1 MKLPSLTSL
10 LNRTVRSFLRFPL
23 AILLAI
29 AGTVI
34 SIYLVNS
41 DRRYSDTLLVR
52 CGNAIISCY
61 LGMLLS
67 IAVTVWSERR
77 AWGRKASAGGQLV
90 VMAMVV
96 LYYFFLPDH
105 FETKT
110 AIRCT
115 LYALGLHW
123 LIAVIA
129 FAGSYRIEAFWQ
141 YNKDLFIR
149 ILTSLLYTV
158 VLYAGLALAL
168 EAIEHLFNVDLSYKW
183 YADTWCVLIGIFNS
197 WFFLS
202 GFPSDDGDI
211 ITVDYPKGLKIF
223 TQYVLLPIL
232 TVYMGIL
239 YVYLFKIIF
248 TAHWPS
254 GWVAYLV
261 LGFSV
266 AGILALLLIYPLRND
281 ENNKWINS
289 YSRFF
294 YFALLPLLVMLGFA
308 ISKRIRAYGI
318 TELRY
323 FVLLLALWLLLMAM
337 YFLFSRKKNIVLIPL
352 TLCFFAFASSF
363 GPWGVFNVSRYSQ
376 QHRLQG
382 LLEKNGFFK
391 DGKVISSKS
400 KLSTED
406 RREISSTTEYIV
418 GTHGYESL
426 QPWFRENLDSL
437 MRKDSLMGKY
447 EERERAEAILK
458 LMHISYASRYYDDVA
473 GETSFAIMPENDDQ
487 VLPTDGL
494 PYMIPAFYL
503 AVGNGQESVTERYQV
518 GKYSVA
524 LFLDSSLNQVRM
536 AFAEGAQAEVK
547 DGACVVEL
555 KPLLKAPAEG
565 VQYNTTLPVEKRT
578 LPIHC
583 AGWDGKLIVTSMNGT
598 RRDSVLHVA
607 YLRGYLFLG
616 QTGK

>member
-10 LNRTVRSFLRFPL
+10 LDRAIRSFLRFPL

-29 AGTVI
+29 SGTVI

-41 DRRYSDTLLVR
+41 ERHYNDAYLVR
-52 CGNAIISCY
+52 CGNAIVSCY

-67 IAVTVWSERR
+67 IAVTVWSERK
-77 AWGRKASAGGQLV
+77 AWSRKASAGIQLV
-90 VMAMVV
+90 VLAMVV

-105 FETKT
+105 FEEKT

-168 EAIEHLFNVDLSYKW
+168 EAIEHLFDVDLRYKW
-183 YADTWCVLIGIFNS
+183 YADTWCVLIGVFNT

-202 GFPSDDGDI
+202 GFPSGYGDI
-211 ITVDYPKGLKIF
+211 TKVDYPKGLKIF

-239 YVYLFKIIF
+239 YVYLFKIVF

-281 ENNKWINS
+281 ENNKWING

-294 YFALLPLLVMLGFA
+294 YFALLPLLAMLGFA
-308 ISKRIRAYGI
+308 ISKRIKAYGI

-323 FVLLLALWLLLMAM
+323 FVLLLALWLLLMAL
-337 YFLFSRKKNIVLIPL
+337 YFLFGRKKNIVVIPL
-352 TLCFFAFASSF
+352 TLCLFAFISSF

-376 QHRLQG
+376 QHRLQQ

-391 DGKVISSKS
+391 DGKITASQT
-400 KLSTED
+400 KLSLGD
-406 RREISSTTEYIV
+406 RKEISATTEYIV

-426 QPWFRENLDSL
+426 QPWFHENLDSM

-447 EERERAEAILK
+447 EERERAEAVLK
-458 LMHISYASRYYDDVA
+458 LMHISYASRYYDDSVDR
-473 GETSFAIMPENDDQ
+473 TDFAIGPEKDDL
-487 VLPTDGL
+487 VLSTEGL
-494 PYMIPAFYL
+494 PYMIPGFFL
-503 AVGNGQESVTERYQV
+503 ATSDRESMTQRYQL

-524 LFLDSSLNQVRM
+524 VFLDSSLNQVRM
-536 AFAEGAQAEVK
+536 AFAEGTLAEVK
-547 DGACVVEL
+547 DGACVVDL
-555 KPLLKAPAEG
+555 KPLLQTWDEG
-565 VQYNTTLPVEKRT
+565 TQYTTLVPVEKRT
-578 LPIHC
+578 VSIHC
-583 AGWDGKLIVTSMNGT
+583 SGWNGKLIVSSMNGF
-598 RRDSVLHVA
+598 RRDNVLHVT
-607 YLRGYLFLG
+607 YMRGYLFLG
-616 QTGK
+616 PTQK